1 MKTLRHTVLALALLA
16 LPLGA
21 GAQNHVK
28 DAMDKA
34 REEGEAKARRA
45 AAREQVTQE
54 GGIYMRMMVENG
66 DTVYL
71 DNIRSS
77 WSTARAKRK
86 SEKQWRE
93 YYKLVWR
100 FAKVYPYAE
109 AAGKL
114 QKNVDSIIVARNMG
128 VVKKT
133 SFIEKVQKQLFKNY
147 EGAFR
152 QMTISQGALMMK
164 LIDRETGMSSYSI
177 IKEYKN
183 GVAAGFWQGIAKL
196 FDNDLKSQYDPEGAD
211 RNVEELVQIWK
222 AGDFPSLYWSIF
234 REDPPVINVPDINL
248 DKL

>member
-1 MKTLRHTVLALALLA
+1 M
-16 LPLGA
+16 
-21 GAQNHVK
+21 
-28 DAMDKA
+28 
-34 REEGEAKARRA
+34 
-45 AAREQVTQE
+45 
-54 GGIYMRMMVENG
+54 
-66 DTVYL
+66 
-71 DNIRSS
+71 
-77 WSTARAKRK
+77 
-86 SEKQWRE
+86 
-93 YYKLVWR
+93 
-100 FAKVYPYAE
+100 
-109 AAGKL
+109 GKL

-128 VVKKT
+128 VVRKT

-196 FDNDLKSQYDPEGAD
+196 FDNDLKSQYDPEGTD